1 MKAIAITTILVLFVA
16 AVSGLDKPLDIKVT
30 KTATCEKKSQ
40 KGDKIEV
47 HYRGTLESDG
57 TFVHFVTHLSSTFFA
72 SLSIFPKG
80 IGRRTSQLPNSVF
93 SSP

>member
-1 MKAIAITTILVLFVA
+1 MKTTSLTALVMLFIA

-47 HYRGTLESDG
+47 HYRGTLEADG
-57 TFVHFVTHLSSTFFA
+57 TL
-72 SLSIFPKG
+72 
-80 IGRRTSQLPNSVF
+80 
-93 SSP
+93 

>member
-1 MKAIAITTILVLFVA
+1 MQFFPNLLKLTNFYLLKFLFHLETSLLVFNMKTIAVTAVLMLFAA

-47 HYRGTLESDG
+47 HYRGTLEADG
-57 TFVHFVTHLSSTFFA
+57 AYKIL
-72 SLSIFPKG
+72 
-80 IGRRTSQLPNSVF
+80 N
-93 SSP
+93 

>member
-1 MKAIAITTILVLFVA
+1 MKATALTAVLMLFVA

-47 HYRGTLESDG
+47 HYRGTLEADG
-57 TFVHFVTHLSSTFFA
+57 AHQSST
-72 SLSIFPKG
+72 LSPSFLLYSS
-80 IGRRTSQLPNSVF
+80 RLP
-93 SSP
+93 